1 VNVDRRWLGTSVVG
15 VRVLAA
21 GLVLLGAGCA
31 VLGWGSRSGQSAA
44 NAAAQL
50 PAVAEQARVV
60 PSLMASAEGLPSQA
74 SREVQSRARSLFAGL
89 PLIFEPNLG
98 QGNLDVSDAR
108 AKFVTRGSGYSLFL
122 GSEGAILSLVSREPS
137 KQDRSKRS
145 SRTHA
150 ASLTRVES
158 LQMKL
163 AGANANANVTGAD
176 LLPGKSNY
184 FLGNDPAKWRQGV
197 PQFARVRYENIYPGI
212 NLVFYGNQ
220 GRLEYDFQVAP
231 GSDPA
236 QAELEFN
243 GAKKLELKDGA
254 LVVHTQ
260 SAGGSV
266 QLEAPRVYQEI
277 AGRQQEVEGS
287 FVLRGANRAGFAIGS
302 YDHSRE
308 LVIDPILTFSTYFGG
323 SGDERSSSVTVDG
336 NFDIYLAGSTT
347 SPNLP
352 AVGVFQPTLNST
364 PNAQNVYIAKITP
377 GGFAAVLKYVTYLG
391 GDGIDYPV
399 GIRVDG
405 RGDPFVAGTTSS
417 TNFPTTSTNAYQALP
432 ASPGTHAFVT
442 ELPNDFTQPLYSSYL
457 SGNGPDTA
465 SGMTIDASGY
475 IYVTGTTMSSDVAST
490 TDQFPASTLPQGLAF
505 QGAPRAPIQF
515 FVTKVNTTAP
525 RTGSIAY
532 STYFGGGNFDTTT
545 PCPPP
550 AIGQPCPVAVGGGIA
565 VDTNGNVYFTGTTNF
580 LYTGC
585 SGCSSTDFPILNPY
599 QPCLDQVPPAT
610 ITNPAT
616 CTTTTTTT
624 EPDAFVAK
632 LNLNPTAVQGQQ
644 LIWSTYLGGSGTDSG
659 SGIALDS
666 GAANV
671 YVVGTTN
678 SSDIGTSPAAVNT
691 SAAYQRCLD
700 TPVNPALG
708 AKCPTIASPS
718 NDAFVARLSNPTSTG
733 TIVTN
738 VALNYFSYLG
748 GSKDEAG
755 LAIAVD
761 SGSGALVTGST
772 DSIDFPVAPASNP
785 IQSTLTGAQDAF
797 MARLNT
803 TAVVGSTTASSW
815 ANYFGGGSG
824 DTNTVTE
831 GTGVALDVNQNAYFA
846 GDTNSPD
853 LQVQK
858 ELITSA
864 AVNPVNGYNG
874 GYDAFV
880 TQLGSA
886 SILSISGI
894 LTQGTNQS
902 FIDAGTPATFT
913 YTVTNSGPD
922 LANGVTVTA
931 NLSTAVTGVPLTNIT
946 TSVSSGTCGGGSTS
960 TSVSC
965 SLPPLQAG
973 STATVTINATPTPNS
988 SGSQAAFNGGS
999 VQAIGQGN
1007 TAPPPPVSVPA
1018 QMSDFTMIVNPP
1030 NGGVTVAGATA
1041 QYEVQLTPHP
1051 VYSHA
1056 VSLGCS
1062 GLPTGAA
1069 CNFSTQSV
1077 SLLGGPGSSTL
1088 NITTTARPV
1097 TTPGASLLTRHSRDF
1112 YAIWLAIPGLTL
1124 LGVGVGGDRRR
1135 RRMVG
1140 ILMGCALFALL
1151 LLQPACSST
1160 TTQPPP
1166 SGTPPGTS
1174 TITVSAT
1181 SGSDTKSQT
1190 ITLFVP

>member
-1 VNVDRRWLGTSVVG
+1 M
-15 VRVLAA
+15 
-21 GLVLLGAGCA
+21 
-31 VLGWGSRSGQSAA
+31 
-44 NAAAQL
+44 
-50 PAVAEQARVV
+50 AEQARVV
-60 PSLMASAEGLPSQA
+60 PSLVASAEGLPSQA
-74 SREVQSRARSLFAGL
+74 SGEAQSRARSLFAGL

-98 QGNLDVSDAR
+98 QGNLDAGDAR

-122 GSEGAILSLVSREPS
+122 GSDGAILSLVSREPS
-137 KQDRSKRS
+137 KQVRPRRGSGKR
-145 SRTHA
+145 A
-150 ASLTRVES
+150 ASVTRVDS
-158 LQMKL
+158 LEMRL

-184 FLGNDPAKWRQGV
+184 FLGNDPAKWRHGV
-197 PQFARVRYENIYPGI
+197 PQFAQVRYENIYPGI

-243 GAKKLELKDGA
+243 GAKKLELRDGA
-254 LVVHTQ
+254 LVVHMQ
-260 SAGGSV
+260 SEGGSV
-266 QLEAPRVYQEI
+266 QFEAPRVYQEI
-277 AGRQQEVEGS
+277 AGRQQEVEGR

-302 YDHSRE
+302 YDHARE
-308 LVIDPILTFSTYFGG
+308 LVIDPILSFSTYFGG
-323 SGDERSSSVTVDG
+323 SGDERSTSVAVDG
-336 NFDIYLAGSTT
+336 SFNIYIAGSTT

-352 AVGVFQPTLNST
+352 AVGGVEQTTLNGT
-364 PNAQNVYIAKITP
+364 QNVYIAKITP
-377 GGFAAVLKYVTYLG
+377 PLGAIVATLDYVTYLG

-417 TNFPTTSTNAYQALP
+417 TNFPTTATNAYQALP
-432 ASPGTHAFVT
+432 ASVGTHAFVT
-442 ELPNDFTQPLYSSYL
+442 ELPNNFTQPLYSSYL
-457 SGNGPDTA
+457 SGNGTDTA
-465 SGMTIDASGY
+465 SGMTIDASGFV
-475 IYVTGTTMSSDVAST
+475 YVTGTTMSSDVAST
-490 TDQFPASTLPQGLAF
+490 TDQFPASTLPQGVAF
-505 QGAPRAPIQF
+505 QGSPRAPIQF

-532 STYFGGGNFDTTT
+532 STYFGGANFD
-545 PCPPP
+545 PP
-550 AIGQPCPVAVGGGIA
+550 AGTTLPTAVGGGIA

-585 SGCSSTDFPILNPY
+585 SGCSSTDFPILNAY
-599 QPCLDQVPPAT
+599 QPCLDQPPPAV
-610 ITNPAT
+610 IVNPAT

-644 LIWSTYLGGSGTDSG
+644 LVWSTYLGGGGTDSG
-659 SGIALDS
+659 SGVALDS

-678 SSDIGTSPAAVNT
+678 STDIGTSPATVNT

-708 AKCPTIASPS
+708 TKCPTPATTPYP

-733 TIVTN
+733 TVATN

-755 LAIAVD
+755 LAITVD
-761 SGSGALVTGST
+761 SGSGAVVTGWTQSSGSSVT
-772 DSIDFPVAPASNP
+772 AFPVSPANNP

-803 TAVVGSTTASSW
+803 VAVVGQATASSW
-815 ANYFGGGSG
+815 ANYFGGTVG
-824 DTNTVTE
+824 DANTVFTE

-858 ELITSA
+858 ELVTSS
-864 AVNPVNGYNG
+864 AVNLVNGYNG

-886 SILSISGI
+886 LSLSITGI
-894 LTQGTNQS
+894 LTQGTNQT

-913 YTVTNSGPD
+913 YTVTNNGPD
-922 LANGVTVTA
+922 LANNITVTD

-946 TSVSSGTCGGGSTS
+946 ASVSAGTCGGSSTN
-960 TSVSC
+960 TNVSC
-965 SLPPLQAG
+965 SLPSLQSG
-973 STATVTINATPTPNS
+973 STATVTISATPTPNS
-988 SGSQAAFNGGS
+988 SGSQSTFNGGS
-999 VQAIGQGN
+999 VQAMGQGN
-1007 TAPPPPVSVPA
+1007 IVLAQTSVPA
-1018 QMSDFTMIVNPP
+1018 QMSDFTMTVNPP
-1030 NGGVTVAGATA
+1030 NGSVPVAGDTA
-1041 QYEVQLTPHP
+1041 LYQVQLTPNP

-1056 VSLGCS
+1056 VSLGCT

-1077 SLLGGPGSSTL
+1077 SLLGPGSSTL

-1097 TTPGASLLTRHSRDF
+1097 VTPGASLLTRHSRDF

-1135 RRMVG
+1135 RRIVG

-1160 TTQPPP
+1160 ATQPPV
-1166 SGTPPGTS
+1166 SGTPPGTY
-1174 TITVSAT
+1174 TITVNAT
-1181 SGSDTKSQT
+1181 SGSDTKT
-1190 ITLFVP
+1190 RNITLFVP

>member
-31 VLGWGSRSGQSAA
+31 VLGWGSRSGQTAA
-44 NAAAQL
+44 NAAAQI
-50 PAVAEQARVV
+50 PAIAEQARVV

-74 SREVQSRARSLFAGL
+74 SGEVQSRGRSLFAGL

-98 QGNLDVSDAR
+98 QGNLDAADAR

-137 KQDRSKRS
+137 KQDRSKRG
-145 SRTHA
+145 SRMHA
-150 ASLTRVES
+150 ASVTRVES

-163 AGANANANVTGAD
+163 AGANVYANVTGAD

-184 FLGNDPAKWRQGV
+184 FLGNDPAKWRHSV

-212 NLVFYGNQ
+212 NLVFYGNS

-254 LVVHTQ
+254 LVVDMQ
-260 SAGGSV
+260 GEGGSV

-277 AGRQQEVEGS
+277 AGRQQAVEGS

-302 YDHSRE
+302 YDHARE
-308 LVIDPILTFSTYFGG
+308 LVIDPILSFSTYFGG
-323 SGDERSSSVTVDG
+323 SGDERSTSVAVDG
-336 NFDIYLAGSTT
+336 SFNIYIAGSTT

-352 AVGVFQPTLNST
+352 AVGVFQTTLNST
-364 PNAQNVYIAKITP
+364 PNAQNVYVAKITP
-377 GGFAAVLKYVTYLG
+377 PLGAIAATLDYVTYLG

-399 GIRVDG
+399 GISVDG

-417 TNFPTTSTNAYQALP
+417 TNFPTRSTNAYQALP
-432 ASPGTHAFVT
+432 ASTGTHAFVT
-442 ELPNDFTQPLYSSYL
+442 ELQFDATALLYSSYL
-457 SGNGPDTA
+457 SGNGTDIA

-475 IYVTGTTMSSDVAST
+475 IYVTGTTTSSDVAST
-490 TDQFPASTLPQGLAF
+490 QDQFPASTLPQGSAF
-505 QGAPRAPIQF
+505 QGSPRAPIQF
-515 FVTKVNTTAP
+515 FVTKVNTTNTRA
-525 RTGSIAY
+525 GSIAY
-532 STYFGGGNFDTTT
+532 STYFGGANFD
-545 PCPPP
+545 PPP
-550 AIGQPCPVAVGGGIA
+550 GTTLPTAVGGGIA

-585 SGCSSTDFPILNPY
+585 SGCSSTDFPILNAY
-599 QPCLDQVPPAT
+599 QPCLAQLPPAV
-610 ITNPAT
+610 IVNPAT
-616 CTTTTTTT
+616 CVTTTTTT

-632 LNLNPTAVQGQQ
+632 LNLNPTAAQGQQ
-644 LIWSTYLGGSGTDSG
+644 LIWSTYLGGTGTDSG
-659 SGIALDS
+659 AGVALDT

-678 SSDIGTSPAAVNT
+678 STDIGTSVATLNT

-700 TPVNPALG
+700 TPVNPTLG
-708 AKCPTIASPS
+708 TPCPPLTSPYP

-755 LAIAVD
+755 LAITVD
-761 SGSGALVTGST
+761 SGSGAVVTGWTQSSGSGLT
-772 DSIDFPVAPASNP
+772 AFPVSPPKNP
-785 IQSTLTGAQDAF
+785 IQSALTGFQDAF

-803 TAVVGSTTASSW
+803 AAVVGSTTASSW
-815 ANYFGGGSG
+815 ANYFGGASTDGP
-824 DTNTVTE
+824 TVFTE

-858 ELITSA
+858 PLPVTSG
-864 AVNPVNGYNG
+864 VNGTNNNG

-886 SILSISGI
+886 LSLSISGI
-894 LTQGTNQS
+894 LTQGTNQT

-913 YTVTNSGPD
+913 YTVTNNGPD
-922 LANGVTVTA
+922 LANNITVTD
-931 NLSTAVTGVPLTNIT
+931 NLSSAVTGVPLTSIT
-946 TSVSSGTCGGGSTS
+946 ASVSAGTCGGSSTN
-960 TSVSC
+960 TTVSC
-965 SLPPLQAG
+965 SLPSLQSG
-973 STATVTINATPTPNS
+973 STATVTISATPTPNS
-988 SGSQAAFNGGS
+988 SGSQSTFNGGS
-999 VQAIGQGN
+999 VQAMGQGSIVLAQ
-1007 TAPPPPVSVPA
+1007 TSVPA
-1018 QMSDFTMIVNPP
+1018 QMSDFTMKVNPP
-1030 NGGVTVAGATA
+1030 NGSVDKAGDTA
-1041 QYEVQLTPHP
+1041 QYQVQLFPHP

-1056 VSLGCS
+1056 VSLGCT

-1077 SLLGGPGSSTL
+1077 TLLGPGSSTL
-1088 NITTTARPV
+1088 NITTTARPIV
-1097 TTPGASLLTRHSRDF
+1097 TPAASLRTRHSNF
-1112 YAIWLAIPGLTL
+1112 CAIWLAIPGLTL

-1140 ILMGCALFALL
+1140 ILMGCGLFALL
-1151 LLQPACSST
+1151 LLQPACSTT
-1160 TTQPPP
+1160 TTQPPV